1 MIPDATSKAPTPR
14 AAVRPTPPMTFDQ
27 EWRARFQRFGS
38 SYEAE
43 HAVSGWS
50 VEGLERRLDLFRGLL
65 GGLQVPVG
73 ARVLELGCGA
83 GTYVR
88 YLSRLGHRPIGVDY
102 AVPSLV
108 RAVKRDPGHSGQ
120 YVAADGYELPFPGGC
135 FDLVL
140 CIGVLQALGEP
151 ERLLR
156 EVARV
161 LRPGGL
167 LVIEA
172 LNAAALPA
180 IVRRLREIAARRP
193 ARLRFYRVG
202 RVEDWLRTSG
212 LAPRDRAGVYL
223 PPRRYPRLARVME
236 GPLVARV
243 LEAIPGASRLSAHA
257 FWVVAERGGASA
269 VRMERGLVEHGQ

>member
-1 MIPDATSKAPTPR
+1 MTSDTTSKAAATRPTR
-14 AAVRPTPPMTFDQ
+14 RPTPASTFDQ
-27 EWRARFQRFGS
+27 EWRARFQRFGN

-50 VEGLERRLDLFRGLL
+50 QEGLERRVDLFRGLL
-65 GGLQVPVG
+65 GGLNLP
-73 ARVLELGCGA
+73 ARSRALELGCGA

-88 YLSRLGHRPIGVDY
+88 YLSEVGHRAIGVDY

-120 YVAADGYELPFPGGC
+120 YVAADGYELPFPAGC

-151 ERLLR
+151 ERLLE

-161 LRPGGL
+161 LRPGGI

-172 LNAAALPA
+172 LNAVAVPA
-180 IVRRLREIAARRP
+180 VMRRLREIAGRRP

-202 RVEDWLRTSG
+202 LVEGWLRQSG
-212 LAPRDRAGVYL
+212 LAPRRRAGVYL
-223 PPRRYPRLARVME
+223 PPRGYPRLARAMDV
-236 GPLVARV
+236 PLVARL
-243 LEAIPGASRLSAHA
+243 LESVPGASRLSAHA
-257 FWVVAERGGASA
+257 FWVVAERGAMEPA
-269 VRMERGLVEHGQ
+269 RMESRR

>member
-1 MIPDATSKAPTPR
+1 MTPETTSKAPVARGTG
-14 AAVRPTPPMTFDQ
+14 RPTPTATFDQ

-50 VEGLERRLDLFRGLL
+50 VEGLERRLELFRGIL
-65 GGLQVPVG
+65 GSLHLPAQ

-88 YLSRLGHRPIGVDY
+88 YLCQLGHRAIGVDY

-108 RAVKRDPGHSGQ
+108 RAVARDPGHSGK
-120 YVAADGYELPFPGGC
+120 YVAADGYELPFREGS

-151 ERLLR
+151 ERFLR
-156 EVARV
+156 EVARA
-161 LRPGGL
+161 LKPGGL
-167 LVIEA
+167 LVVEA

-180 IVRRLREIAARRP
+180 VMRRLREIAARRP

-202 RVEDWLRTSG
+202 RVEGWLRRSG
-212 LAPRDRAGVYL
+212 LAPRRRAGVYL
-223 PPRRYPRLARVME
+223 PPRRYPRLGRAMGVPIVVR
-236 GPLVARV
+236 L
-243 LEAIPGASRLSAHA
+243 LESVPGASRLSAHA
-257 FWVVAERGGASA
+257 FWVVAERGRSA
-269 VRMERGLVEHGQ
+269 RPERVPVEPVR